1 MIYNYTYKLSIDN
14 KQIEKGEERL
24 DKYHKKILE
33 YVKNNSEQTEN
44 QIVNAMHKK
53 KICSK
58 VTTLKKI
65 DELIVKNEIKDLLKQ
80 GESGFHKYIINNEN
94 EFNLINDKLL
104 QIENFMSEVY
114 EKFLNQFKQNF
125 TPRPAGTVLAVEEVS
140 KFNSLIEYCF
150 HGIVLFLLQDIFSK
164 VESEKDKQILY
175 DRVIRLML
183 KLSHLRQKGRVEFFS
198 KQIMHLETFIQ
209 SHDFEL
215 IFYHYDI
222 SNREVKKL
230 VSIMENL
237 K

>member
-1 MIYNYTYKLSIDN
+1 LSIDK
-14 KQIEKGEERL
+14 KQIGKGEERL

-33 YVKNNSEQTEN
+33 YIKNNSGQTEN

-65 DELIVKNEIKDLLKQ
+65 DELIEKNELKDLLNE

-104 QIENFMSEVY
+104 EIENFMSEVY
-114 EKFLNQFKQNF
+114 EKFLNQFKQDF
-125 TPRPAGTVLAVEEVS
+125 TPRPAGIVLAVEEIA
-140 KFNSLIEYCF
+140 KFNSIIEYSF

-164 VESEKDKQILY
+164 IESEMDKQVLY

-183 KLSHLRQKGRVEFFS
+183 KLSHLRRKGRVEFLS
-198 KQIMHLETFIQ
+198 KQIMQLEKFID
-209 SHDFEL
+209 SRDFEL

-222 SNREVKKL
+222 SNSEVKKL
-230 VSIMENL
+230 VTIMENL